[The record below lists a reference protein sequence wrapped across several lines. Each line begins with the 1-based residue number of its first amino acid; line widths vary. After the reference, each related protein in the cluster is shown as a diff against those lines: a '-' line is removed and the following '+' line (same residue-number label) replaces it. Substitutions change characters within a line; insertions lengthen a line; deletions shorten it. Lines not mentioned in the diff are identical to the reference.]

1 VDAPRELAR
10 ARRGPFAVTA
20 APGVAG
26 TGGLRGGVGSWMGRP
41 GNARLPGMP
50 AAFAVTSLHKRFR
63 TRFGRTESVALDGV
77 DLEVP
82 RGEAFGLIG
91 PNGAGKTTFI
101 KCLLGIAHPDR
112 GAVELLGRRPEDPR
126 SRARVGYL
134 PERLALPGAW
144 TPRAFLASVTRLKD
158 LRVERAGLD
167 ALLARVGLAEAGG
180 RRIRGFSKGMRQR
193 LGLAAALVG
202 APDLLVL
209 DEPTDGVDP
218 LGRVEIR
225 QLLAAELARGA
236 TLFINSHLLSETE
249 RICTRIGILSRGRLV
264 RSGPLEALTAVQQ
277 RWRVRFAPGPPVRA
291 EALLAL
297 GFEPSAG
304 GGWEL
309 AAPDAVALNRA
320 LDGARA
326 AGALLVEL
334 ERASRDLE
342 DVLTEALA
350 AGAA

>member
-1 VDAPRELAR
+1 MSE
-10 ARRGPFAVTA
+10 
-20 APGVAG
+20 
-26 TGGLRGGVGSWMGRP
+26 
-41 GNARLPGMP
+41 
-50 AAFAVTSLHKRFR
+50 AAFAVASLHKRFR
-63 TRFGRTESVALDGV
+63 VRFGRTEAVALDGV

-101 KCLLGIAHPDR
+101 KCLLAITHPD
-112 GAVELLGRRPEDPR
+112 GGSVELLGGTPEDPA

-144 TPRAFLASVTRLKD
+144 TPRAFLASVARLKRLD
-158 LRVERAGLD
+158 PSRSGLE
-167 ALLARVGLAEAGG
+167 ALLVRVGLAEA
-180 RRIRGFSKGMRQR
+180 RERKIRGFSKGMRQR

-225 QLLAAELARGA
+225 QLLTGELARGA

-264 RSGPLEALTAVQQ
+264 RAGPLDILTAVQQ
-277 RWRVRFAPGPPVRA
+277 RWRVRFAPGAPA
-291 EALLAL
+291 ADALVAL
-297 GFEPSAG
+297 GFEPVQDGA
-304 GGWEL
+304 WEIP
-309 AAPDAVALNRA
+309 APDAATLNRA
-320 LDGARA
+320 LDRARS
-326 AGALLVEL
+326 AGALLIEL
-334 ERASRDLE
+334 AQASRDLE

>member
-1 VDAPRELAR
+1 
-10 ARRGPFAVTA
+10 
-20 APGVAG
+20 
-26 TGGLRGGVGSWMGRP
+26 
-41 GNARLPGMP
+41 MP

-101 KCLLGIAHPDR
+101 KCLLGISHPDS
-112 GAVELLGRRPEDPR
+112 GSVELLGRRPQDPR

-134 PERLALPGAW
+134 PERLTLPGAW
-144 TPRAFLASVTRLKD
+144 TPSAFLASVTRLKR
-158 LRVERAGLD
+158 LRPERSTLDGL
-167 ALLARVGLAEAGG
+167 LQRVGLTDAAD
-180 RRIRGFSKGMRQR
+180 RKIRGFSKGMRQR

-249 RICTRIGILSRGRLV
+249 RICTRIGILSRGQLV
-264 RSGPLEALTAVQQ
+264 RSGPLDALTAVQQ
-277 RWRVRFAPGPPVRA
+277 RWRVRFAAGSPPSAGV
-291 EALLAL
+291 LLAL
-297 GFEPSAG
+297 GFEPVEG
-304 GGWEL
+304 GGWEI
-309 AAPDAVALNRA
+309 AAADAPALNHA
-320 LDGARA
+320 LDGART

>member
-1 VDAPRELAR
+1 M
-10 ARRGPFAVTA
+10 
-20 APGVAG
+20 
-26 TGGLRGGVGSWMGRP
+26 S
-41 GNARLPGMP
+41 
-50 AAFAVTSLHKRFR
+50 AAFVVTSLQKRFR
-63 TRFGRTESVALDGV
+63 SRFDRTGAVALDGV

-101 KCLLGIAHPDR
+101 KCLLGIAHPDS
-112 GAVELLGRRPEDPR
+112 GQVELLGGRPEDPEC
-126 SRARVGYL
+126 RAHVGYL
-134 PERLALPGAW
+134 PERLTLPGAW
-144 TPRAFLASVTRLKD
+144 TPRAFLASVARLKR
-158 LRVERAGLD
+158 LAPARAGLD
-167 ALLARVGLAEAGG
+167 ALLGRVGLAEAAD

-218 LGRVEIR
+218 MGRVEIR

-264 RSGPLEALTAVQQ
+264 RSGPLELLTAVRQ
-277 RWRVRFAPGPPVRA
+277 RWRVRFDAAPPPPA
-291 EALLAL
+291 EVLVAL
-297 GFEPSAG
+297 GFEPSAPAT
-304 GGWEL
+304 WEI
-309 AAPDAVALNRA
+309 AAPDAPALNRA

-326 AGALLVEL
+326 AGALLVAL
-334 ERASRDLE
+334 EPASRDLE
-342 DVLTEALA
+342 DVLTEAVTGG
-350 AGAA
+350 AG

>member
-1 VDAPRELAR
+1 
-10 ARRGPFAVTA
+10 
-20 APGVAG
+20 
-26 TGGLRGGVGSWMGRP
+26 
-41 GNARLPGMP
+41 MP
-50 AAFAVTSLHKRFR
+50 AAFAVASLHKRFR

-101 KCLLGIAHPDR
+101 KCLLAIVHPDA
-112 GAVELLGRRPEDPR
+112 GSVELLGGRPEDPR

-144 TPRAFLASVTRLKD
+144 TPRAFLASVSRLKGLAPD
-158 LRVERAGLD
+158 RAATDG
-167 ALLARVGLAEAGG
+167 LLARVGLADAGE
-180 RRIRGFSKGMRQR
+180 RKIRGFSKGMRQR

-225 QLLAAELARGA
+225 QLLTGELERGA

-249 RICTRIGILSRGRLV
+249 RICTRIGILSHGRLV
-264 RSGPLEALTAVQQ
+264 RSGPLEVLTAVQQ
-277 RWRVRFAPGPPVRA
+277 RWRVRFAPASPVPA
-291 EALLAL
+291 DALVGL
-297 GFEPSAG
+297 GFEPGEEGA
-304 GGWEL
+304 WEL
-309 AAPDAVALNRA
+309 AATDAVSLNRA

-334 ERASRDLE
+334 ERASKDLE

>member
-1 VDAPRELAR
+1 M
-10 ARRGPFAVTA
+10 
-20 APGVAG
+20 
-26 TGGLRGGVGSWMGRP
+26 S
-41 GNARLPGMP
+41 

-101 KCLLGIAHPDR
+101 KCLLAIAHPDS
-112 GAVELLGRRPEDPR
+112 GAVELLGGRPEDPR

-134 PERLALPGAW
+134 PERLTLPGAW
-144 TPRAFLASVTRLKD
+144 TPRAFLASVARLKG
-158 LRVERAGLD
+158 LRPQRAGLD
-167 ALLARVGLAEAGG
+167 ALLQRLGIAEAGD

-249 RICTRIGILSRGRLV
+249 RICTRIGILCRGRLV
-264 RSGPLEALTAVQQ
+264 RSGPLEALTRVQQ
-277 RWRVRFAPGPPVRA
+277 RWRVRFAPGLPPA
-291 EALLAL
+291 TEALLTL
-297 GFEPSAG
+297 GFEPAENG
-304 GGWEL
+304 TWEI
-309 AAPDAVALNRA
+309 AAPDAAALNGA

-326 AGALLVEL
+326 TGALLVGL

-350 AGAA
+350 AGVA